1 MNVEKTR
8 IWQIAAGDKDRRY
21 PDPLLKWDV
30 VAMGPGRLGWWPEV
44 CNAPELSTKYVGIL
58 RQFNE
63 DVAEGNLVV
72 LRLGTDEVYGV
83 GEIVGGPLWLDDF
96 GDIDGWDLQ
105 FVRRVRWLWKYDGKT
120 PKRFRPYTLK
130 LGATVQDVNPN
141 LDNAKPLLDWLQQLE
156 LTSEECA
163 RELVTLPSSCK
174 DRLAIQPSSTE
185 KIGEHLFDRGI
196 AAHSIDAVLREMAEL
211 VRIAKWYQREKV
223 YPSEAETVAY
233 LVVPLLRVLGWTP
246 QKMAIEW
253 NNVDVALF
261 DALPRQDSNVKVVVE
276 VKIRDSSSLKA
287 RDQAENYALLPGRAR
302 CSRLIVTDGI
312 IYAVYVKS
320 EGKFGTMPSA
330 YLNLTRMM
338 EDYPILGCKGAK
350 EALEMMAADWNP
362 LIAVSVPERTE
373 PEEL

>member
-1 MNVEKTR
+1 MNIDGRK

-30 VAMGPGRLGWWPEV
+30 VAMGPGCLGGWPEV
-44 CNAPELSTKYVGIL
+44 SSSTELSAKYVGIL

-63 DVAEGNLVV
+63 DVVEGNLVV

-83 GEIVGGPLWLDDF
+83 GEIVGGPAWLDDF

-120 PKRFRPYTLK
+120 PKRFKPYTLK
-130 LGATVQDVNPN
+130 LGATVQDVNPT

-156 LTSEECA
+156 FTSEELT
-163 RELVTLPSSCK
+163 RELVTLPPSCRDK
-174 DRLAIQPSSTE
+174 LAIEPCHTQ
-185 KIGEHLFDRGI
+185 KVGEYLFDRGI
-196 AAHSIDAVLREMAEL
+196 AAQSIDAVLREMAEL
-211 VRIAKWYQREKV
+211 VRIAKWYQSEMV
-223 YPSEAETVAY
+223 YPSDAETVAY
-233 LVVPLLRVLGWTP
+233 LAVPLLRVLGWTP

-261 DALPRQDSNVKVVVE
+261 HALPRKDPNVEVVVE

-287 RDQAENYALLPGRAR
+287 RDQAENYTLVPDREK
-302 CSRLIVTDGI
+302 CSRVIVTDGI

-320 EGKFGTMPSA
+320 DGKFGTMPSA

-338 EDYPILGCKGAK
+338 DDYPILGCKGAK
-350 EALEMMAADWNP
+350 EALEMMAPDWNP
-362 LIAVSVPERTE
+362 SAAASSPQRTD